1 MKKILVLLLTVWM
14 GSLLHPSLSKADVAK
29 AELDSAWV
37 VIGMP
42 RNLHLEITVPEGASV
57 QWPTFG
63 REGIQAA
70 DFENIEKKYVLEFG
84 PDLNMQIDTVR
95 LDGGKMTLQQN
106 LQIFALDS
114 AAMVIAPFRFVVDGK
129 DTISTQ
135 MLALKCEQPFEI
147 QDPLALAD
155 LKEVIAPE
163 FVLWDYIWWMGWV
176 LLAVAIAFA
185 AWYGYQFYQKHK
197 STDVQVQEEVA
208 PQLPAHVAALQALE
222 SLAEKKLWQE
232 GKFKQFHTEL
242 TDILRVYIEARYK
255 VPAMECTTDEILE
268 ELLEL
273 TMTQKSSH
281 NNLKEV
287 LQMADLVKFA
297 KYEPLP
303 DENQMVYMNS
313 RLFIEQT
320 KESVV
325 EESKNTEEEQ

>member
-1 MKKILVLLLTVWM
+1 MKKIFVLLLSIM
-14 GSLLHPSLSKADVAK
+14 IGNMLLPVSAKADVAK

-42 RNLHLEITVPEGASV
+42 CNVHLEVTVPDGAVV
-57 QWPTFG
+57 QWPDLG
-63 REGIQAA
+63 RDGIVAA
-70 DFENIEKKYVLEFG
+70 DFENVEKKYTLEYG
-84 PDLNMQIDTVR
+84 PDLDLKIDTIR
-95 LDGGKMTLQQN
+95 LDGGMITLRQTVQV
-106 LQIFALDS
+106 FALDS
-114 AAMVIAPFRFVVDGK
+114 AAMVIAPFRFVVNDK
-129 DTISTQ
+129 DTLSTQ

-147 QDPLALAD
+147 QDPQALAD
-155 LKEVIAPE
+155 LKDIISPE

-176 LLAVAIAFA
+176 LLAVAVAFA
-185 AWYGYQFYQKHK
+185 AWYGYQFYLKHR
-197 STDVQVQEEVA
+197 SEAPVVEVPQVK
-208 PQLPAHVAALQALE
+208 LPAHITALQALE
-222 SLAEKKLWQE
+222 ALGEKKLWQE

-242 TDILRVYIEARYK
+242 TDILRQYIEERYH
-255 VPAMECTTDEILE
+255 VLAMESTTDEILE

-273 TMTQKSSH
+273 TMTQRSSY

-325 EESKNTEEEQ
+325 EESKKTEEEQ